1 VNSEQFSELIEISQR
16 QWIFN
21 SRSLVEES
29 GRSRFQPK
37 SESGARLFEKTKSR
51 ASAKN

>member
-1 VNSEQFSELIEISQR
+1 MKSLGGNG
-16 QWIFN
+16 IFL

-37 SESGARLFEKTKSR
+37 SEGGAGNPARLRKKF
-51 ASAKN
+51 